1 VAGTCVAAS
10 GVTTLGL
17 GTGLVNSSLIYPPA
31 WAASADVVITGQYF
45 AA

>member
-10 GVTTLGL
+10 GVTKLGL
-17 GTGLVNSSLIYPPA
+17 GTGLVDSSLTYPPT

-45 AA
+45 AV